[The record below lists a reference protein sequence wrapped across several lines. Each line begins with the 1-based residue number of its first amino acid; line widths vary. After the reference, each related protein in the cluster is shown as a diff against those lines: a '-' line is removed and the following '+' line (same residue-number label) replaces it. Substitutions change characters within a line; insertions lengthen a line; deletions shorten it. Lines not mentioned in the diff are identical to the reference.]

1 MDSEAST
8 GPGVPLGRGQA
19 ALDRGAWQAARE
31 AFETALAVD
40 GETAEALEGLGWA
53 LHWLDHAAESLTVRE
68 RAFRLFREKGD
79 TAAAAR
85 VALGLAVDSLDLRGE
100 APATGWL
107 ERARRLLDGL
117 PACAEHGWL
126 ALWDGHFALHFR
138 RDGET
143 AAARAREAREH
154 AVARGLFDL
163 EMLAIALEGLV
174 LVARG
179 DVSEGMRRLDEA
191 TSAALAGEMRQ
202 LDAVGAT
209 CCLLVHAC
217 ERARDYDRAAQWAER
232 IERFTGEW
240 GIAPALT
247 VCRTQHAAMRIGR
260 GEWAKA
266 EEELVAAVERLT
278 VSRPLLVVEGL
289 EQLGELRRRQGRW
302 EEAEELFARA
312 EGRSLPLLGR
322 GAIALD
328 RGDAAAAAD
337 LLERF
342 LRRTPPDNWSGRAAA
357 LELLVRAELQGGR
370 RAEAG
375 GALERLRALRERADT
390 APLRAAAELAGGLVA
405 AADGESAE
413 ALRRLEDAVAAY
425 EAMPAPFEASRAR
438 LDLAR
443 CLLATSRHGIAAQDA
458 RAALECFE
466 RLGAARE
473 AFRARRLVDEITAIS
488 SGTARPTAGAVPAM
502 APVAG
507 VSASRS
513 ALAADL
519 TARELEVLRLV
530 AQGLG
535 DKEIAERLHLSGHT
549 VHRHVSNIRTK
560 LSLPSRAAAVAW
572 AAQNGLL

>member
-1 MDSEAST
+1 MDAEAPRGLDVTAS
-8 GPGVPLGRGQA
+8 LGRGRA

-31 AFETALAVD
+31 AFETALAVH
-40 GETAEALEGLGWA
+40 GETPEALEGLGWA
-53 LHWLDHAAESLTVRE
+53 LHWLDQTGDSLNVRE
-68 RAFRLFREKGD
+68 RAFLLFREKGD
-79 TAAAAR
+79 TVEAAR
-85 VALGLAVDSLDLRGE
+85 VALGLAVDSVDLRGE
-100 APATGWL
+100 APAAGWL
-107 ERARRLLDGL
+107 ERARRLLDGV

-138 RDGET
+138 RDTET
-143 AAARAREAREH
+143 AAARAREARER
-154 AVARGLFDL
+154 AATAGLFDL
-163 EMLAIALEGLV
+163 EMLASALEGLV
-174 LVARG
+174 LVADG
-179 DVSEGMRRLDEA
+179 DVAEGMRRLDEA
-191 TSAALAGEMRQ
+191 ASAALAGEMRQ

-232 IERFTGEW
+232 IERFAGEW

-247 VCRTQHAAMRIGR
+247 VCRTQHAAMCIGR
-260 GEWAKA
+260 GEWVKA
-266 EEELVAAVERLT
+266 EEELLGAVERLA

-289 EQLGELRRRQGRW
+289 EHLGELRRRQGRW

-328 RGDAAAAAD
+328 RGDAGTAAD

-357 LELLVRAELQGGR
+357 LELLVRAELQLGR

-375 GALERLRALRERADT
+375 GALERLRALRERVDSA
-390 APLRAAAELAGGLVA
+390 ALRAAADVAGGLVA
-405 AADGESAE
+405 AADGEWAE
-413 ALRRLEDAVAAY
+413 AVCRLEDAVDAY
-425 EAMPAPFEASRAR
+425 EAMRAPFEASRAR

-443 CLLATSRHGIAAQDA
+443 CLLATSRHGIAAADA
-458 RAALECFE
+458 RAALDGLE

-473 AFRARRLVDEITAIS
+473 AFRARRLVEEITSSS
-488 SGTARPTAGAVPAM
+488 SGATRVAPAAVPA
-502 APVAG
+502 
-507 VSASRS
+507 R
-513 ALAADL
+513 AADL
-519 TARELEVLRLV
+519 TSREIEVLRLV

-535 DKEIAERLHLSGHT
+535 DKEIAERLCLSGHT